1 MTWPFENDTSAIVK
15 KLADRSMKA
24 DKRRNAFI
32 IITIAFAVSL
42 MMVLALYNL
51 GTDRENRLY
60 LQGRYQSSFINST
73 STVFEK
79 LEHNNQI
86 ESVGKE
92 AAMGTSR
99 INDYAL
105 DVYYRDQ
112 NALELKGVT
121 DLLGKMPEAE
131 NEIIVE
137 QSYLEHLGLPVQL
150 DQTVTLDMPFGKNQT
165 YHVCGI
171 IQSSNAS
178 RIYQVIV
185 SDGLYS
191 RYEKANCYDLLV
203 RVKNTENMDS
213 ETLKL
218 LINEIAEQSGVP
230 EQYVMYS
237 STYFGLAEEKS
248 TLELLVIIGAS
259 SLIVLACSLVIY
271 SLFYISVIGKTHEY
285 GRLRVLGAT
294 SVQIKRIVRKE
305 SFLLSCAAIPI
316 GVVLGGKATEIL
328 ACYEPSFRFMAEWWK
343 QLYGESEGK
352 NGIGIFPASVE
363 YNADLHSMGQYIQDG
378 PRTLMETVVSFE
390 QPLNEFSVPFAMGD
404 PDRLNYLAGR
414 KLSDISR
421 MAQEAVKA
429 AHITGGVPNLEVRV
443 PKRDE
448 AGFAWLVCFFELAC
462 AISGYMSG
470 VNPFDQPGVEA
481 YKKNMFSL
489 LGKPE
494 TN

>member
-73 STVFEK
+73 SAVFEK

-86 ESVGKE
+86 EAVGKE

-99 INDYAL
+99 INDYTL

-150 DQTVTLDMPFGKNQT
+150 DQTVTLDMPFGENQT

-171 IQSSNAS
+171 IQSRNAS

-185 SDGLYS
+185 SNGLYS
-191 RYEKANCYDLLV
+191 RYGKANCYDLLV

-248 TLELLVIIGAS
+248 TQELLVIIGAS

-271 SLFYISVIGKTHEY
+271 SLFYISVIGKTHVYCGDAGDTEC
-285 GRLRVLGAT
+285 RNICR
-294 SVQIKRIVRKE
+294 KRKRQ
-305 SFLLSCAAIPI
+305 
-316 GVVLGGKATEIL
+316 
-328 ACYEPSFRFMAEWWK
+328 
-343 QLYGESEGK
+343 QLYR
-352 NGIGIFPASVE
+352 
-363 YNADLHSMGQYIQDG
+363 AD
-378 PRTLMETVVSFE
+378 VS
-390 QPLNEFSVPFAMGD
+390 
-404 PDRLNYLAGR
+404 
-414 KLSDISR
+414 
-421 MAQEAVKA
+421 
-429 AHITGGVPNLEVRV
+429 
-443 PKRDE
+443 
-448 AGFAWLVCFFELAC
+448 
-462 AISGYMSG
+462 SG
-470 VNPFDQPGVEA
+470 VKG
-481 YKKNMFSL
+481 
-489 LGKPE
+489 
-494 TN
+494 